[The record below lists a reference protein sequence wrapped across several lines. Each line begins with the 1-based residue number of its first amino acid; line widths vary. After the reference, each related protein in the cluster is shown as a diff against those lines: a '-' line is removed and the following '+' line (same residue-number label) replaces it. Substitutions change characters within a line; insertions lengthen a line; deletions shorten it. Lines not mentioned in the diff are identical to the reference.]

1 MLVTHF
7 MICEDETMGAT
18 KKIKKV
24 LLDKELNQVQLAGLA
39 GKDVQA
45 LRNQLYRDNLTY
57 ASVEHLCDVL
67 GCDIVFRD
75 RETGRIYD

>member
-1 MLVTHF
+1 
-7 MICEDETMGAT
+7 MGAT